1 MLESWLDSLDLQ
13 RAAGGGGRLIGSGTS
28 SRACC
33 WPGAGEG
40 GGGEDVGGEGGVE
53 MGGGV
58 MVMRGNV
65 EGDVGVNCDGD
76 GGELYIL
83 FSNDDI
89 NRRI

>member
-13 RAAGGGGRLIGSGTS
+13 RAAGGGGRLIGSGTFS
-28 SRACC
+28 C

-40 GGGEDVGGEGGVE
+40 VAEKGGV
-53 MGGGV
+53 GGGV

-76 GGELYIL
+76 GGE
-83 FSNDDI
+83 
-89 NRRI
+89 